1 MLGVRRLNVIERIR
15 PWQSA
20 VSCVPR
26 YMACKTLRAEIAI
39 RCSFMNGTET
49 PMPIDR
55 ASLAAEHTDLA
66 RMVDELRRAV
76 DDDEP
81 DFERLAHAR
90 WRLGFLLA
98 VHLAKEDKH
107 VYPALKRHE
116 NASLASLATK
126 YETEMG
132 DIDQRYRDYLADWPI
147 QMITKRW
154 LQFRLATT
162 DLMDKLVQRIKRE
175 ERELY
180 PLLDR

>member
-1 MLGVRRLNVIERIR
+1 
-15 PWQSA
+15 
-20 VSCVPR
+20 
-26 YMACKTLRAEIAI
+26 MACKTLRAEIAI
-39 RCSFMNGTET
+39 RCSFMNGAET

-55 ASLAAEHTDLA
+55 ASLAAEHADLA

-81 DFERLAHAR
+81 DFDRLARAR

-116 NASLASLATK
+116 NASLASLATA

-132 DIDQRYRDYLADWPI
+132 DLDQRFRDYLADWPI
-147 QMITKRW
+147 QIITRRW

-162 DLMDKLVQRIKRE
+162 DLMDKLVQRIERE